1 LNFLQTFLED
11 CWMNL
16 VLLFLS
22 SDVFF
27 PPILDVP
34 FFFASRNHWFSTI
47 YIERER

>member
-1 LNFLQTFLED
+1 
-11 CWMNL
+11 MNL

-34 FFFASRNHWFSTI
+34 FFCFQKSLIFYYI
-47 YIERER
+47 YIERDRDRDRERDR